1 MKDARDIFN
10 KTQEKCPNLKT
21 DAEDVLKKVGE
32 CVVKIEMGS
41 KTICQ
46 VIKEKIPKCSKPI
59 IDLIT
64 PCVEEQHQYLVRLTF
79 KMVQALMD
87 QACNSTVEE
96 LLELFN
102 PCVIDVEEEE
112 ENKFESCKRI
122 NEKMKDD
129 LIPTKE
135 EMCKLKSDGYD
146 CMKELT
152 KKCEN
157 PLTKKSSLDF
167 AKVADDVLAD
177 MCA

>member
-96 LLELFN
+96 LLGWFYIGFSNRDLTTLIFHCEHTVKSTTELSMSKYS
-102 PCVIDVEEEE
+102 V
-112 ENKFESCKRI
+112 
-122 NEKMKDD
+122 
-129 LIPTKE
+129 
-135 EMCKLKSDGYD
+135 
-146 CMKELT
+146 
-152 KKCEN
+152 KK
-157 PLTKKSSLDF
+157 TFSLRTNN
-167 AKVADDVLAD
+167 AYK
-177 MCA
+177 